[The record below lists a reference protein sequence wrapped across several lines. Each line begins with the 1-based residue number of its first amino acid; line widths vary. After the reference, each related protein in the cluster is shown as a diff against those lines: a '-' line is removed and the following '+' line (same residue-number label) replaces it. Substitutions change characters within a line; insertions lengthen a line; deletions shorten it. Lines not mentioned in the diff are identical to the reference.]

1 MIAHKRGITRA
12 QNIGH
17 AEVTELE
24 GTILDKEV
32 CGFDV
37 AVHHADT
44 MNATDGCQ
52 HLPQDLH
59 KLVLCERLGPLEA
72 LWQRAL
78 ALLHDDVG
86 TGAID
91 EGIDQPDAEAHGAH
105 PPQDGDLLGHER
117 MGPGVDLVDA
127 PPHFHDLCSVL
138 LLLDLVSADLFGADL
153 LGRVHVSE
161 GSRTQLLADQV
172 LLVEHA
178 LSPTGA
184 FLWEHRGWL
193 ELILDTEVDD
203 SLGGCAP
210 HVERL
215 PCWRNGK

>member
-59 KLVLCERLGPLEA
+59 KLVLCERLCPLEA
-72 LWQRAL
+72 LRQRAL
-78 ALLHDDVG
+78 ALLHDDVRARTINVG
-86 TGAID
+86 VNHL
-91 EGIDQPDAEAHGAH
+91 DARSPEAHLL
-105 PPQDGDLLGHER
+105 QDGNLLGDR
-117 MGPGVDLVDA
+117 LPDPLVDLVDA
-127 PPHFHDLCSVL
+127 PSIHNCPLIHNLHGILIIEL
-138 LLLDLVSADLFGADL
+138 LTVYLLD
-153 LGRVHVSE
+153 RVH
-161 GSRTQLLADQV
+161 RRKCTHTQLLADQV